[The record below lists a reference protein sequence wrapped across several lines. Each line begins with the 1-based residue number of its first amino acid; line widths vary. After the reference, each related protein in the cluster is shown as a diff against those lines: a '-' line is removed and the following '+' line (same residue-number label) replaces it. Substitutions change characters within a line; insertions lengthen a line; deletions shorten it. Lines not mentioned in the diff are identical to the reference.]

1 MPILEARKLV
11 KSYGRRTV
19 VKGVDLVLPSGEIIG
34 LLGRNGAGKTTIFQ
48 MIVGLVRPD
57 SGGIF
62 LDGRDISHAP
72 THVRARAG
80 LTYLPQE
87 NSVFLKATVLQNL
100 LMSLQLQKGSRK
112 ARIRTAHD
120 LLEEFGL
127 RALAAQPAH
136 SLSGGERRRLEI
148 CRALTVRPKFL
159 LLDEPF
165 TGIDPLT
172 IVEIQKLLSL
182 LKGRGIGILISDHN
196 VRDTFRITDRACI
209 IDEGE
214 LLIQDVPEKV
224 AEDRRARERFLGAE
238 FTIAPVDTLDFPD
251 EGARRAEAAAP
262 VEAKDF
268 ASPGLEIPDAGPKD
282 EEAAAPPFGSVFFRR
297 IGAPIFDLMFV
308 AVLWL
313 AAVGLAA
320 LLMNTNAS
328 HLVRTAMLPVG
339 LLFAVLF
346 AVYLFLF
353 SSFLGQTLGGRLMPR
368 RRGAAPAPR
377 GGVHHRPGTTGEHR
391 ADLAAAGHQ
400 AAAERLAEEE
410 KEEEEVPCEQD
421 RE

>member
-11 KSYGRRTV
+11 KSYGQRTV
-19 VKGVDLVLPSGEIIG
+19 VKGVSLVLRSGEIIG

-62 LDGRDISHAP
+62 LDGKDISHAP
-72 THVRARAG
+72 THARARAG

-87 NSVFLKATVLQNL
+87 NSVFLKATVIQNL
-100 LMSLQLQKGSRK
+100 LMSLQMQKGTRK
-112 ARIRTAHD
+112 DRVRTARG

-127 RALAAQPAH
+127 LALAAQPAH

-172 IVEIQKLLSL
+172 VIEIQNLLSL
-182 LKGRGIGILISDHN
+182 LKGRGIGILVSDHN

-224 AEDRRARERFLGAE
+224 AADGRARERFLGTE
-238 FTIAPVDTLDFPD
+238 FTF
-251 EGARRAEAAAP
+251 GAERR
-262 VEAKDF
+262 
-268 ASPGLEIPDAGPKD
+268 
-282 EEAAAPPFGSVFFRR
+282 EEAG
-297 IGAPIFDLMFV
+297 
-308 AVLWL
+308 
-313 AAVGLAA
+313 
-320 LLMNTNAS
+320 
-328 HLVRTAMLPVG
+328 RT
-339 LLFAVLF
+339 
-346 AVYLFLF
+346 
-353 SSFLGQTLGGRLMPR
+353 
-368 RRGAAPAPR
+368 
-377 GGVHHRPGTTGEHR
+377 
-391 ADLAAAGHQ
+391 
-400 AAAERLAEEE
+400 
-410 KEEEEVPCEQD
+410 
-421 RE
+421 

>member
-87 NSVFLKATVLQNL
+87 NSIFLKATVLQNL
-100 LMSLQLQKGSRK
+100 LMSLQMQKGSGK
-112 ARIRTAHD
+112 ARIRTAYD

-224 AEDRRARERFLGAE
+224 AVDRRARERFLGAE
-238 FTIAPVDTLDFPD
+238 FTVIPVDTMDFPV
-251 EGARRAEAAAP
+251 EGTRRAVVAAP
-262 VEAKDF
+262 AKATDF
-268 ASPGLEIPDAGPKD
+268 ASPGLEIPDAGTKD
-282 EEAAAPPFGSVFFRR
+282 EEAASRPIGSGFFRR

-320 LLMNTNAS
+320 LLMNANAS
-328 HLVRTAMLPVG
+328 RLVRTAMLPLG

-346 AVYLFLF
+346 SVYLFLF
-353 SSFLGQTLGGRLMPR
+353 SFFLGETLGGRLIPR
-368 RRGAAPAPR
+368 RGGAEPAPR
-377 GGVHHRPGTTGEHR
+377 GGVHHRRGTTGEHR

-400 AAAERLAEEE
+400 AAAERFAEEE